1 MCACL
6 HSRPNSLSMYLQVA
20 PLLTSMEEAVG
31 LPEDK
36 QFACFSDAV
45 FIPKDNSILSVEVI
59 KSIQAAVAGGNGVEV
74 VSIVKEIMQK
84 VSRTTVK
91 IAVTGDSGNGMS
103 SFVNAL
109 RLIGHEEV
117 DSAPIGVVRT
127 TQKPARYSSSHFPY
141 VELWDLPGT
150 GVTAQ
155 SMESYLDEMQ
165 VSAYDL
171 IIIIASEQF
180 SSNHVKLAEA
190 MQRMRKRFY
199 VVWTKLDRD
208 ISTSTFP
215 EPQLLQS
222 IQKNIRE
229 NLQKA
234 QVRDP
239 PIFLVSCFSP
249 SFHDF
254 PDLRNTL
261 QKDIFNI
268 RHRDPLE
275 TLSQVC
281 DKCINNKA
289 LSLKEDPM
297 FTKHLEAAVSPRYD
311 IADLERS
318 LDTYQ
323 KLFGVDDESLRRV
336 AQSTGR
342 PEMGTRALQFQ
353 DLLKMDRRLGLMT
366 CFVVNIPLRVLGSSW
381 WFGLWDVVTRYFRHQ
396 RQKRIIEIV
405 AKNTKTFLRRALKV
419 YTLPPEILCE
429 GSGIPSSGIQVASGS
444 FCIEP

>member
-1 MCACL
+1 MAKPL
-6 HSRPNSLSMYLQVA
+6 KPPLFKSITAGESFYSSQNSSS
-20 PLLTSMEEAVG
+20 P
-31 LPEDK
+31 
-36 QFACFSDAV
+36 
-45 FIPKDNSILSVEVI
+45 EVI
-59 KSIQAAVAGGNGVEV
+59 EKVGKAVAEGDLQKV
-74 VSIVKEIMQK
+74 IYTVKEEMQSK
-84 VSRTTVK
+84 SRYTVK

-109 RLIGHEEV
+109 RLIGHEEE
-117 DSAPIGVVRT
+117 DSAPTGVVRT
-127 TQKPARYSSSHFPY
+127 TQKPARYFSSRFPY
-141 VELWDLPGT
+141 VELWDLPGI
-150 GVTAQ
+150 GATAQ

-165 VSAYDL
+165 FSAYDL

-254 PDLRNTL
+254 QDLRNTL
-261 QKDIFNI
+261 KKDILNI
-268 RHRDPLE
+268 RYRDPLE

-289 LSLKEDPM
+289 LSLKEDP
-297 FTKHLEAAVSPRYD
+297 EAAVSPPYD

-342 PEMGTRALQFQ
+342 LEMSTRALQFQ

-366 CFVVNIPLRVLGSSW
+366 CFVVNILLRVLGSPW

-405 AKNTKTFLRRALKV
+405 AKNTKTYLRRALKD

-429 GSGIPSSGIQVASGS
+429 GSGVPSSGIQAASGS

>member
-1 MCACL
+1 MAKPL
-6 HSRPNSLSMYLQVA
+6 KLPLFKSITAGESFYTSQNS
-20 PLLTSMEEAVG
+20 
-31 LPEDK
+31 
-36 QFACFSDAV
+36 FS
-45 FIPKDNSILSVEVI
+45 PEVI
-59 KSIQAAVAGGNGVEV
+59 EKVGKAVAEGDL
-74 VSIVKEIMQK
+74 QK
-84 VSRTTVK
+84 VIYTVKDEMQSKSRYTVK

-117 DSAPIGVVRT
+117 DSAPTGVVRT

-268 RHRDPLE
+268 RYRDPLE

-429 GSGIPSSGIQVASGS
+429 GSGIPSSGIQAASGS